1 MSGKKGIDAFTN
13 PSSAKIE
20 QQRKIMEKIKKSN
33 DTFTNPSS
41 AKIEQQIRIMEEI
54 KKILLINGSLEKF
67 SLRDQQDFPSS
78 KPIVTILKNVW
89 MKLLIRFM

>member
-41 AKIEQQIRIMEEI
+41 GKIDQQR
-54 KKILLINGSLEKF
+54 KILEELEKRKKQ
-67 SLRDQQDFPSS
+67 LNQGGQPTSS
-78 KPIVTILKNVW
+78 SAVGMSSVQNTLVSFK
-89 MKLLIRFM
+89 